1 MELVAVAAVADN
13 LVIGDEGDLP
23 WGSLPEDKKRYRE
36 RVADDPVIL
45 GRRTFELMV
54 DDLPGRAQIVLSRSE
69 RDYDVETAYPASGV
83 DDAVAVAESLDA
95 DAAYVLGGAGVFEAF
110 LPHFDRMVLTR
121 VPGEYDGD
129 AYFPE
134 WSDDEWELES
144 EEPFEDFSIQ
154 EWRRRSDGRDG

>member
-13 LVIGDEGDLP
+13 LAIGDEGDLP

-45 GRRTFELMV
+45 GRRTFELMT

-69 RDYDVETAYPASGV
+69 RDYGVETAYPASGV

-95 DAAYVLGGAGVFEAF
+95 DTAYVLGGAGVFAAF
-110 LPHFDRMVLTR
+110 LPHLDRMVLSR
-121 VPGEYDGD
+121 VPGEYEGD

-134 WSDDEWELES
+134 WRDDEWALER
-144 EEPFEDFSIQ
+144 EEPFEDFTIQ
-154 EWRRRSDGRDG
+154 EWRRRSDGGDG

>member
-23 WGSLPEDKKRYRE
+23 WDSLPEDKRRYRE
-36 RVADDPVIL
+36 RVAGDPVIL

-69 RDYDVETAYPASGV
+69 HDYDAETAYPASGV
-83 DDAVAVAESLDA
+83 EDAIAVAESLDA
-95 DAAYVLGGAGVFEAF
+95 DVAFVLGGAGVFEAF
-110 LPHFDRMVLTR
+110 LPRLDRMVLTR
-121 VPGEYDGD
+121 VPGEYEGD

-134 WSDDEWELES
+134 WRDDEWELER
-144 EEPFEDFSIQ
+144 EEPFEDFTIQ
-154 EWRRRSDGRDG
+154 EWRRRSSGGDG